1 MERVPFEAGAYYH
14 VYNRGTEKRDI
25 FLGTG
30 DYLRFIHYLYVCNDT
45 APIEKIRDE
54 EKLKGGAGK
63 NPSNSNVRGET
74 SDKPE
79 KPDKRE
85 KLVDI
90 VAYALMP
97 NHFHL
102 LLSPRTD
109 KGLSKFM
116 QKVLTGHT
124 MYFNKKNKR
133 TGALYQGLF
142 KSKEVTNE
150 QYLPVLARYIHL
162 NPVDLMP
169 RHDVRGETSDNR
181 RIEAFLKNYRWSSC
195 ADYLG
200 MKNFPS
206 ILTPDLFWE
215 IFEDKKEHRDFLF
228 EDAEELIDGED
239 PAIAELGF
247 DE

>member
-1 MERVPFEAGAYYH
+1 MERIPFEAGAYYH
-14 VYNRGTEKRDI
+14 IYNRGTEKRDI
-25 FLGTG
+25 FLDNR
-30 DYLRFIHYLYVCNDT
+30 DYRRFIHYLYVCNDT
-45 APIEKIRDE
+45 APIEKIRNE
-54 EKLKGGAGK
+54 GKLKGDAGK
-63 NPSNSNVRGET
+63 TPSNSNVRGET
-74 SDKPE
+74 SDKTE

-97 NHFHL
+97 NHIHL
-102 LLSPRTD
+102 LLSPKTD
-109 KGLSKFM
+109 TGLSKFM

-124 MYFNKKNKR
+124 MFFNKKHKR

-169 RHDVRGETSDNR
+169 IHDVRGLASDNR

-200 MKNFPS
+200 AKNFPS
-206 ILTPDLFWE
+206 LLTPELFWE

-228 EDAEELIDGED
+228 EDAEELVEGED

-247 DE
+247 KE